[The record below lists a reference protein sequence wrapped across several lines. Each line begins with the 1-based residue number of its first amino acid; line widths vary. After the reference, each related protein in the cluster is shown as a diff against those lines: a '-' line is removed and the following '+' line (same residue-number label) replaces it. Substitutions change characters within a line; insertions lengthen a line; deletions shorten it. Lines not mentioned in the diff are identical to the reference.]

1 MLREK
6 LSSSNGRF
14 CLSRLKPIS
23 SYFTKKK
30 RLLLISFRGFL
41 CRKLPLFQASFFLDF
56 IFVSLFPILYL
67 FLLLL
72 CLTRGFSSSAVDC
85 IFFFKVFYQLH
96 FCPFFFLTALLSSPF
111 FANPKKKKLFLLSEV
126 YFFLAVSSHL
136 HLYVI
141 RGRSS
146 NYPKQ
151 SKTARASS
159 FTFFFFSLRSSP
171 LILSLNLFVAVNYS
185 LSPSLCLFSLFT
197 FLFCLQTAHLVH
209 RYMCILY
216 SL

>member
-23 SYFTKKK
+23 SYFTKK

-96 FCPFFFLTALLSSPF
+96 FCPFFFWLHC
-111 FANPKKKKLFLLSEV
+111 FL
-126 YFFLAVSSHL
+126 H
-136 HLYVI
+136 
-141 RGRSS
+141 RSS
-146 NYPKQ
+146 QIQRRKSY
-151 SKTARASS
+151 
-159 FTFFFFSLRSSP
+159 FYYLRFIS
-171 LILSLNLFVAVNYS
+171 
-185 LSPSLCLFSLFT
+185 FSLFPPIFT
-197 FLFCLQTAHLVH
+197 FMLFAVEAQTIQSKVKRHVRVHSLFLFFFLSVPH
-209 RYMCILY
+209 R
-216 SL
+216 